1 MKFIEYAA
9 LSNQLEKNNSN
20 INEFVAQVT
29 GTPLNEADEKKE
41 DEIET
46 GRAGKGFHSPKFVLK
61 RKKLNNL
68 AKQFLKEGKEKV
80 VNKYAPK
87 ILGSTQKLASK
98 AAVLSQEGKSPK
110 EIRELLS
117 NEAKRA
123 IQIQEKSMKRL
134 DTVIEKFSL
143 NYDKRVQEI
152 ISKGELKEKSKN
164 QLDMYWALL
173 SLQVM
178 QALDKALVKHREDMI
193 EKAVGDNEE
202 LVKMMKLMSQSP
214 DHQQELDKQAAEI
227 KKAREAFKNAGEEE
241 EEKPS
246 TDSGEKTMEEY
257 EELVTQEISDDNKKA
272 LISLAKDITK
282 SDLTREEKE
291 KLSRLISNAGIK
303 KEDLK

>member
-1 MKFIEYAA
+1 
-9 LSNQLEKNNSN
+9 
-20 INEFVAQVT
+20 
-29 GTPLNEADEKKE
+29 
-41 DEIET
+41 
-46 GRAGKGFHSPKFVLK
+46 
-61 RKKLNNL
+61 
-68 AKQFLKEGKEKV
+68 
-80 VNKYAPK
+80 
-87 ILGSTQKLASK
+87 LASK

-134 DTVIEKFSL
+134 DTIIDKYSAGF
-143 NYDKRVQEI
+143 DKRVQQI
-152 ISKGELKEKSKN
+152 INKGELKEKSKN